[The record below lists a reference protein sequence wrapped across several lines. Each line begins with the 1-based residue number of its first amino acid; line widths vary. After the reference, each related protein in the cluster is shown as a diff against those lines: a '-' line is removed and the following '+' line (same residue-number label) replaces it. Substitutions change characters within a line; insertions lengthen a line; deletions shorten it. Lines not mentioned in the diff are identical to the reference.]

1 MFSQTPK
8 ILIPR
13 QAKGIGVQMARGARP
28 THGPAGVGVGVG
40 VGSSRLPACI
50 AAIPACT
57 AASGAG
63 SREFGAEPGAA
74 ARRPG
79 ARRVLVT
86 RGEEAEAIWKCKWVA
101 GFRPTLTARDV
112 SALGAGRRG
121 PGATSRRG
129 ARGGRGSR
137 SGPMT
142 FAPTPTAC
150 TGRGAACQLAQLP
163 LSACSLPHPLTLVAG
178 VTVGSQAQC
187 RNGD

>member
-1 MFSQTPK
+1 MGKSLKNRLFRDFP
-8 ILIPR
+8 
-13 QAKGIGVQMARGARP
+13 GVQWLRLHTPYAGGA
-28 THGPAGVGVGVG
+28 
-40 VGSSRLPACI
+40 SS
-50 AAIPACT
+50 IPGQGTRSHVLQLRVCVPQLN
-57 AASGAG
+57 SLQ
-63 SREFGAEPGAA
+63 REFGAEPGAA